1 MTVFIDA
8 RESRTARLTA
18 RRTRGTLIEIHD
30 EWQIAER
37 RYVSDSSMALID
49 NNTDQEVA
57 THELIAS

>member
-1 MTVFIDA
+1 
-8 RESRTARLTA
+8 LTA

-37 RYVSDSSMALID
+37 RYVSESSMALVD